1 VTQARRRNARRRRL
15 LTLGLS
21 VAAHGLAL
29 FVLVGAQ
36 PEPPKLYEA
45 PEPLVVQLVR
55 PMPPP
60 EPPKPPAPKTSPK
73 PPAAG
78 KPAPPKPVPPKR
90 IAARPA
96 RVRPP
101 PEVQVI
107 AAGKPSTTHG
117 DADVSDAELAGA
129 ATAGSGG
136 GGGRGC
142 NMVRWLETR
151 LRSDRRVQD
160 AMAEVDVGKA
170 IRVWNGQWVRHGVQE
185 GAGLAAVRESIMWEV
200 AFAPE
205 ACRDE
210 PVRGLVLLSLNDQG
224 GHRIVLGSGAWRWSD
239 LLGRR
244 SGARSLE

>member
-1 VTQARRRNARRRRL
+1 
-15 LTLGLS
+15 LGLS
-21 VAAHGLAL
+21 IAAHGLAL
-29 FVLVGAQ
+29 FVLVRAQ

-45 PEPLVVQLVR
+45 PLPIVVQLVR
-55 PMPPP
+55 PAPPPP
-60 EPPKPPAPKTSPK
+60 EPPKPPAPETSPK

-96 RVRPP
+96 RVPP
-101 PEVQVI
+101 PPQVETV
-107 AAGKPSTTHG
+107 AAGKPSTTNG
-117 DADVSDAELAGA
+117 VSDVSDAELAGA
-129 ATAGSGG
+129 TTAGSGG

-142 NMVRWLETR
+142 NMVSWLETR
-151 LRSDRRVQD
+151 LRTDRKVRD
-160 AMAEVDVGKA
+160 AMAEIDRGKA
-170 IRVWNGQWVRHGVQE
+170 VRVWNGQWVRHGEQE

-200 AFAPE
+200 AFAPQ

-224 GHRIVLGSGAWRWSD
+224 GHRIVLGSGDWRWSD

-244 SGARSLE
+244 GGVRRIE